1 MNTILNVEREI
12 YYHES
17 TKTFNF
23 NSRYEWSNRKS
34 RKILLKEFKKYKIG
48 IDMKQ
53 SLEILKENNVINEEI
68 FEFLNE
74 SRLFR
79 NRISH
84 RYKEPT
90 REELIIFI
98 HENIMN
104 FYNTLKIMKSFIL
117 K

>member
-1 MNTILNVEREI
+1 
-12 YYHES
+12 
-17 TKTFNF
+17 
-23 NSRYEWSNRKS
+23 
-34 RKILLKEFKKYKIG
+34 
-48 IDMKQ
+48 MKQ